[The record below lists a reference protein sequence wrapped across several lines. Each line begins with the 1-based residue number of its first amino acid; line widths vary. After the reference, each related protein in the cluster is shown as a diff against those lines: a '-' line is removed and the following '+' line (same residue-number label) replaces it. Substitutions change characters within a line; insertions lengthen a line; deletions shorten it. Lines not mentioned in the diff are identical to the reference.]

1 LQEQIDDAR
10 EARDNAEAEEEIA
23 DKQRR
28 LAYLQMDTSGANQ
41 TEILELQEQIDEAQ
55 EDYTD
60 TLIDQKISELQEQ
73 NDEAAE

>member
-1 LQEQIDDAR
+1 MRLQE
-10 EARDNAEAEEEIA
+10 E
-23 DKQRR
+23 
-28 LAYLQMDTSGANQ
+28 
-41 TEILELQEQIDEAQ
+41 IDEGI